1 MGVYAKV
8 EDGAVVQYPYDL
20 YALRQD
26 NPNTSF
32 PDGMTAEQYAE
43 WDMVPVMVDPEPEF
57 DGVYKELEA
66 VGPTLVDG
74 VWTQGWSVVDRDP
87 EDVQE
92 TIEAR
97 RQGMR
102 CSMRQ
107 ARLALAEQGL
117 LSQVQDA
124 ISLIPEPDK
133 TKVEIEWEY
142 ASTIDRNSSWVSVL
156 QPALGLSDEQV
167 DSLFKTAIS
176 L

>member
-8 EDGAVVQYPYDL
+8 ENGAVVQYPYDL
-20 YALRQD
+20 YTLRQD

-43 WDMVPVMVDPEPEF
+43 WDMVPVTVDLEPEF

-66 VGPTLVDG
+66 VGPTLIDG

-92 TIEAR
+92 TIEAQ
-97 RQGMR
+97 RQGMK

-107 ARLALAEQGL
+107 ARLALLQQGL
-117 LSQVQDA
+117 LASVDA
-124 ISLIPEPDK
+124 AIAGLPEGEK
-133 TKVEIEWEY
+133 EAAEIQWEY
-142 ASTIDRNSSWVSVL
+142 GSEVERLSPLVVGL
-156 QPALGLSDEQV
+156 MPALGMSEEEID
-167 DSLFKTAIS
+167 DLFTLAKG

>member
-1 MGVYAKV
+1 MSVYAKV
-8 EDGAVVQYPYDL
+8 EDGALVQYPYDL
-20 YALRQD
+20 YTLRQD

-32 PDGMTAEQYAE
+32 PDGLSDEGYAE
-43 WDMVPVMVDPEPEF
+43 WGMVPVTVDLEPEF

-107 ARLALAEQGL
+107 ARLALLQQGL
-117 LSQVQDA
+117 LASVDA
-124 ISLIPEPDK
+124 AIAALPDGEREPA
-133 TKVEIEWEY
+133 EIEWEY
-142 ASTIDRNSSWVSVL
+142 GSSVERLSPL
-156 QPALGLSDEQV
+156 ISSLMPALGIDDAQMDE
-167 DSLFKTAIS
+167 LFKLGGS

>member
-20 YALRQD
+20 YTLRQD

-32 PDGMTAEQYAE
+32 PDGLSDEGYAE
-43 WDMVPVMVDPEPEF
+43 WGMVPVTVDPEPEF

-102 CSMRQ
+102 CTMRQ
-107 ARLALAEQGL
+107 ARLALLQQGL
-117 LSQVQDA
+117 LASVDA
-124 ISLIPEPDK
+124 AIAALPDGGREPA
-133 TKVEIEWEY
+133 EIEWEY
-142 ASTIDRNSSWVSVL
+142 GKDVERLSPLVVSL
-156 QPALGLSDEQV
+156 MPALGMSDEEI
-167 DSLFKTAIS
+167 DDLFFLAVT

>member
-8 EDGAVVQYPYDL
+8 EDGAIVQYPYDL

-32 PDGMTAEQYAE
+32 PESLSDEDYAE
-43 WDMVPVMVDPEPEF
+43 WGMVPVTVDPEPEF

-102 CSMRQ
+102 CTMRQ
-107 ARLALAEQGL
+107 ARLALLQQGL
-117 LSQVQDA
+117 LASVDA
-124 ISLIPEPDK
+124 AIAALPDGEREPA
-133 TKVEIEWEY
+133 EIEWEY
-142 ASTIDRNSSWVSVL
+142 GKDVERLSPLVISL
-156 QPALGLSDEQV
+156 MPALGMSDEEI
-167 DSLFKTAIS
+167 DDLFFLAVT

>member
-20 YALRQD
+20 YTLRQD

-32 PDGMTAEQYAE
+32 PDGLSDEDYAE
-43 WDMVPVMVDPEPEF
+43 WGMVPVAVDPEPEF

-74 VWTQGWSVVDRDP
+74 VWTVGWSVVDRDP

-97 RQGMR
+97 RQGMH
-102 CSMRQ
+102 CTMRQ
-107 ARLALAEQGL
+107 ARLALHQQGL
-117 LSQVQDA
+117 LSVVEDA
-124 ISLIPEPDK
+124 LALIPEPDK
-133 TKVEIEWEY
+133 TAIQIEWEY
-142 ASTIDRNSSWVSVL
+142 GNTVELNSQWVSVL
-156 QPALGLSDEQV
+156 QPALGLSYEQV
-167 DSLFKTAIS
+167 DSLFEVA
-176 L
+176 LGL

>member
-8 EDGAVVQYPYDL
+8 EDGAVVKYPYDL
-20 YALRQD
+20 YTLRQD

-32 PDGMTAEQYAE
+32 PDGLSDEDYAE
-43 WDMVPVMVDPEPEF
+43 WGMVPVAVDPEPEF
-57 DGVYKELEA
+57 DGVYKELES

-102 CSMRQ
+102 CTMRQ
-107 ARLALAEQGL
+107 ARLALHQRGL
-117 LSQVQDA
+117 LSVVEDA
-124 ISLIPEPDK
+124 LALIPEPDK
-133 TKVEIEWEY
+133 TTIQIEWEY
-142 ASTIDRNSSWVSVL
+142 GNTVERNSQWVSVL
-156 QPALGLSDEQV
+156 QPALGLSDEQI
-167 DSLFKTAIS
+167 DSLFEVA
-176 L
+176 LGL

>member
-20 YALRQD
+20 YTLRQD

-32 PDGMTAEQYAE
+32 PDGMTTEQYAE
-43 WDMVPVMVDPEPEF
+43 WGMVPVTVEPEPEF
-57 DGVYKELEA
+57 DRVYKELES
-66 VGPTLVDG
+66 VDLTLVDG

-92 TIEAR
+92 TIEAQ
-97 RQGMR
+97 RQGMK

-107 ARLALAEQGL
+107 ARLALLQQGL
-117 LSQVQDA
+117 LSNVDA
-124 ISLIPEPDK
+124 VIAALPDGEREPA
-133 TKVEIEWEY
+133 EIEWEY
-142 ASTIDRNSSWVSVL
+142 AKDVERLSPLVVSL
-156 QPALGLSDEQV
+156 MPALGMSDEEI
-167 DSLFKTAIS
+167 DNLFFLAVT